1 MASGD
6 EWPRDRHTRA
16 FIDGPRDVHRDDA
29 ALLSEISGLETEIS
43 ALRNEITALSTKVET
58 LRTDRVAP
66 TVSEAADRAG
76 IVAHDAVA
84 AVQQSAAAMA
94 STVRGQPLTTV
105 GAAML
110 AGFTI
115 AQLMRR

>member
-1 MASGD
+1 MASSED
-6 EWPRDRHTRA
+6 WPEDRHTRA
-16 FIDGPRDVHRDDA
+16 FIDEPRDVQREDTQ
-29 ALLSEISGLETEIS
+29 LLGEISELQSEISGL
-43 ALRNEITALSTKVET
+43 RNEIAALSKKVE
-58 LRTDRVAP
+58 LLVDDRAVP
-66 TVSEAADRAG
+66 SVSNAADRAG